1 MCLLYPLPISL
12 YMFLFI
18 IFIIFRVEDVMMKS
32 FAELDSVKHHGDH
45 AHQLKEVESI
55 ISSLDNVI
63 CGLCTGD
70 IEQYYKSCQ
79 RLLGLRK
86 TVQVREWNGLN
97 VYTCTCTLSS
107 LSLSLS
113 QGLLVSNIQFNKS
126 LSPGRFLIVQ
136 TNEYHYIPALL
147 LQQCKDQSYTS
158 LVLCNH
164 GNNPPIS
171 LVDPKSRV
179 VTPYK
184 PIGQLWTPDRSS
196 AHTLIKIK
204 GHDIVAVCKKTLT
217 LGGQRILKDC
227 ENRQIPR
234 FK

>member
-1 MCLLYPLPISL
+1 MVFYILSL
-12 YMFLFI
+12 SLSTCFYYYFI
-18 IFIIFRVEDVMMKS
+18 IIFRVEDVMMKS

-86 TVQVREWNGLN
+86 TVQVNLMFIH
-97 VYTCTCTLSS
+97 VHVLYLS
-107 LSLSLS
+107 LSLSVSLSS

-136 TNEYHYIPALL
+136 TNEYHYISALL

-164 GNNPPIS
+164 GNDPPIS

-184 PIGQLWTPDRSS
+184 PIGQLWASDRSS
-196 AHTLIKIK
+196 AHTLIKVK

-217 LGGQRILKDC
+217 LEGQRILKDC